1 MTNADKAPERI
12 LLAIIQDGLRRSGE
26 AKWYEDNS
34 PAPIRGDVSW
44 VTSNEYIRADLYE
57 QLQAENAALQ
67 AKCEALETLVRD
79 AMESPGDFMSD
90 WDIAAQKL
98 LGEHQ

>member
-67 AKCEALETLVRD
+67 AKCD
-79 AMESPGDFMSD
+79 SMERRLNNYWESTS
-90 WDIAAQKL
+90 
-98 LGEHQ
+98 E